1 MSIDGIESHERMH
14 IETIDIPGAYL
25 HTDTY
30 KHVTMLLN
38 GILAKLMETDDQ
50 NLQEVCYR

>member
-1 MSIDGIESHERMH
+1 MGIDGIESHERMD

-30 KHVTMLLN
+30 EHVTILLK
-38 GILAKLMETDDQ
+38 GRLANLIETADQ
-50 NLQEVCYR
+50 NIQEVCYR

>member
-1 MSIDGIESHERMH
+1 MSIDSIEYHERMD

-25 HTDTY
+25 HTETY
-30 KHVTMLLN
+30 ENITMLLK
-38 GILAKLMETDDQ
+38 GRLAKLMETADQ

>member
-1 MSIDGIESHERMH
+1 MGIDGIESHERMD

-25 HTDTY
+25 HTETY
-30 KHVTMLLN
+30 ENITMLLK
-38 GILAKLMETDDQ
+38 GRLAKLMETADQ

>member
-1 MSIDGIESHERMH
+1 MSIDSIEYHERMD

-30 KHVTMLLN
+30 EHVTILLK
-38 GILAKLMETDDQ
+38 GRLANLIETADQ
-50 NLQEVCYR
+50 NIQEVCYR